1 MNPNPNQVSREN
13 PTKTTEKSTVDEYTI
28 KRGDIY
34 VWDGAGRKYRLR
46 KGSSVV
52 IEVRAK
58 EGVMVKYHGLY
69 ATVTTTAEVVRIS
82 MDRNSVDIHVS
93 NDEQVV
99 DDRITLS
106 SYGNG
111 KVDEITQGFVDA
123 VMVRFNIFIRMN
135 LPYIEEK
142 CGGYDACVEIEEA
155 KNKELGIRILTTE
168 HVKTKYI

>member
-1 MNPNPNQVSREN
+1 VREMGNPGLNV
-13 PTKTTEKSTVDEYTI
+13 TETGITL

-46 KGSSVV
+46 KESSVV

-69 ATVTTTAEVVRIS
+69 ATVTTTAKVVRIS
-82 MDRNSVDIHVS
+82 MDRNDIHVYTI

-99 DDRITLS
+99 DDRIIVS

-123 VMVRFNIFIRMN
+123 VMARFNIFIRMN
-135 LPYIEEK
+135 LPYIEEE
-142 CGGYDACVEIEEA
+142 CGGCNAYIEIEET
-155 KNKELGIRILTTE
+155 KNMKELGIRILTTE
-168 HVKTKYI
+168 QVKTKYI